1 MLTNDIRNALGDFW
15 ADESMLPVTLPLL
28 QSHRI
33 ELRTIVHSDAS
44 ALFEI
49 YGDELVMRYM
59 DEQPFENLAT
69 VSLMLK
75 SIRKIL
81 IEGKSLEWGVVL
93 KETGTLVGTCGLH
106 SFNEHLQAVEIGCV
120 LKSSVWGSGYMKE
133 ALAILIFYAKDVLKL
148 KELVADVHSENERAQ
163 RLFENLGFRRAST
176 ELWKMWLTPQK

>member
-1 MLTNDIRNALGDFW
+1 
-15 ADESMLPVTLPLL
+15 MLPVTLPLL

-44 ALFEI
+44 ALFEV
-49 YGDELVMRYM
+49 YGDELVMRYT

-69 VSLMLK
+69 VSLMLE
-75 SIRKIL
+75 SIRKLL

-93 KETGTLVGTCGLH
+93 KKTGTLVGTCGLH
-106 SFNEHLQAVEIGCV
+106 SFNEPLQAAEIGCV
-120 LKSSVWGSGYMKE
+120 LKSGVWGNGYMKE

-148 KELVADVHSENERAQ
+148 KELVADVHTENERAQ

-176 ELWKMWLTPQK
+176 ELWRMWLTPQK